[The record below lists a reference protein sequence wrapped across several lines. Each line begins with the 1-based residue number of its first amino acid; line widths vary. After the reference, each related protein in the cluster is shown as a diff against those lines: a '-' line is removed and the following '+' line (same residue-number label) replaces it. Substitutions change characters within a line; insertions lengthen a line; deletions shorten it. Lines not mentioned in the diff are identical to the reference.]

1 MSPLR
6 ILALL
11 FARQWGELA
20 DGGSCTACR
29 EHSGLV
35 ARAKAWTRAF
45 APRLSRPLR
54 IVDRPCKGGEVSLNV
69 VVGGGANH
77 GLVISLVLWVWA
89 NEHKGKQQ
97 PSSTKHQTHISSSP
111 HNHARPTGVIAVMK
125 CGGCS
130 AVRAEEAKAYSVCGG
145 CREVHYC
152 SRECQRKH
160 WKTHKPECLSS
171 EEREAQRRVV
181 KESTVRA
188 LPFATPL
195 SVTRCARR
203 VSYLK
208 SSLPRLLPAS
218 HGVSYPLCVR

>member
-1 MSPLR
+1 M
-6 ILALL
+6 
-11 FARQWGELA
+11 
-20 DGGSCTACR
+20 
-29 EHSGLV
+29 
-35 ARAKAWTRAF
+35 
-45 APRLSRPLR
+45 
-54 IVDRPCKGGEVSLNV
+54 
-69 VVGGGANH
+69 
-77 GLVISLVLWVWA
+77 
-89 NEHKGKQQ
+89 
-97 PSSTKHQTHISSSP
+97 
-111 HNHARPTGVIAVMK
+111 MK

>member
-1 MSPLR
+1 MQGAQWLGRACQSLDSRVCSTPEQAAAHCRSPLQR
-6 ILALL
+6 
-11 FARQWGELA
+11 R
-20 DGGSCTACR
+20 GSLIKCCR
-29 EHSGLV
+29 GRRCKSWFWSSLWFCGCGRMSIKENT
-35 ARAKAWTRAF
+35 KAPT
-45 APRLSRPLR
+45 
-54 IVDRPCKGGEVSLNV
+54 I
-69 VVGGGANH
+69 
-77 GLVISLVLWVWA
+77 
-89 NEHKGKQQ
+89 
-97 PSSTKHQTHISSSP
+97 KHQTHTSSSP

-152 SRECQRKH
+152 SQRKH